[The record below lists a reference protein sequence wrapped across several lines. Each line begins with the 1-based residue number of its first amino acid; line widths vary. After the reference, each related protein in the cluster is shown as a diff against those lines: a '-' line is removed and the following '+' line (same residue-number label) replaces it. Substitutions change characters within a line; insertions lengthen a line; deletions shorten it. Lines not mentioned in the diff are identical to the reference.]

1 MQYPTRTPGMI
12 ELVFT
17 VVNKED
23 KIWYSFERKKL
34 LKYFSSF

>member
-1 MQYPTRTPGMI
+1 MQYATRTPGMI

-23 KIWYSFERKKL
+23 KIIV
-34 LKYFSSF
+34 LKEKNY